1 MTAILPHPRRH
12 DHQTMLSPPSP
23 RASLSLLPE
32 PPTTPSVTVSPAP
45 RGYRIPPNPAV
56 GTLGLFNATTN
67 VYIPNNHVHAVE
79 FDTFNGTID
88 PPFQHVGIDDNSL
101 KSVAVAEFDID
112 RNLGNKCNALI
123 NYTASSKTLF
133 VSWSFN
139 NSNSNTSLSYKIDLM
154 DILPEWVDV
163 GFSAATGQYT
173 QRNVIHSWEFSS
185 STASKKHNNNVLLI
199 VVVTCSTVLVVVV
212 VAVKFDLDRATLPR
226 RFDYKELVVATKGF
240 ADDVRLGRGSS
251 GQVYKGFLS
260 GLGRVVAVKRIF
272 TNFENSERVFI
283 NEVRIIS
290 RLILMHRNLVQFIGW
305 CHEQGEFLLVFEFMP
320 NGSLDTHLFGEK
332 KTLAWDIRYKV
343 ALGVVLAFRYHH
355 EDAEQSVL
363 HRDIKSANVLLDM
376 DFSTKL
382 GDFGMAKMEGPRLR
396 TQRTGVVGTYGYLA
410 PEYINGEG
418 NVLGVVDERLNN
430 EFDVD
435 EITSM
440 IVVGLWCTNP
450 NDKERP
456 KAAQVI
462 KVLQLEAPL
471 PVLPLDMHNASHPS
485 LVTDAQSTYNSSYS
499 VPFTNSFVSVG
510 R

>member
-1 MTAILPHPRRH
+1 MAATLPHTRRH
-12 DHQTMLSPPSP
+12 DQGLE
-23 RASLSLLPE
+23 SLLRTTSAP

-212 VAVKFDLDRATLPR
+212 VAVSVAVWAMITKKRKATQVKFDLDRATLPR

-260 GLGRVVAVKRIF
+260 GLGRVVAKFDTLTGGQVLFKVEKDVM
-272 TNFENSERVFI
+272 NFD
-283 NEVRIIS
+283 
-290 RLILMHRNLVQFIGW
+290 LM
-305 CHEQGEFLLVFEFMP
+305 
-320 NGSLDTHLFGEK
+320 
-332 KTLAWDIRYKV
+332 TLAELNICDDSSIIEEFKV
-343 ALGVVLAFRYHH
+343 
-355 EDAEQSVL
+355 ED
-363 HRDIKSANVLLDM
+363 NVKIGSKID
-376 DFSTKL
+376 DSI
-382 GDFGMAKMEGPRLR
+382 P
-396 TQRTGVVGTYGYLA
+396 
-410 PEYINGEG
+410 
-418 NVLGVVDERLNN
+418 
-430 EFDVD
+430 
-435 EITSM
+435 
-440 IVVGLWCTNP
+440 
-450 NDKERP
+450 
-456 KAAQVI
+456 
-462 KVLQLEAPL
+462 
-471 PVLPLDMHNASHPS
+471 
-485 LVTDAQSTYNSSYS
+485 
-499 VPFTNSFVSVG
+499 
-510 R
+510 

>member
-212 VAVKFDLDRATLPR
+212 VAVSVAVWAMITKKR
-226 RFDYKELVVATKGF
+226 KELNIC
-240 ADDVRLGRGSS
+240 DDSSIIEEFKVEDNVSTPQKVKIGSKIDDS
-251 GQVYKGFLS
+251 
-260 GLGRVVAVKRIF
+260 I
-272 TNFENSERVFI
+272 
-283 NEVRIIS
+283 
-290 RLILMHRNLVQFIGW
+290 
-305 CHEQGEFLLVFEFMP
+305 P
-320 NGSLDTHLFGEK
+320 
-332 KTLAWDIRYKV
+332 
-343 ALGVVLAFRYHH
+343 
-355 EDAEQSVL
+355 
-363 HRDIKSANVLLDM
+363 
-376 DFSTKL
+376 
-382 GDFGMAKMEGPRLR
+382 
-396 TQRTGVVGTYGYLA
+396 
-410 PEYINGEG
+410 
-418 NVLGVVDERLNN
+418 
-430 EFDVD
+430 
-435 EITSM
+435 
-440 IVVGLWCTNP
+440 
-450 NDKERP
+450 
-456 KAAQVI
+456 
-462 KVLQLEAPL
+462 
-471 PVLPLDMHNASHPS
+471 
-485 LVTDAQSTYNSSYS
+485 
-499 VPFTNSFVSVG
+499 
-510 R
+510 